1 MFCDNSAFRDLAR
14 NRDHLIMGAL
24 KSLSLATLVAALPLL
39 PFSAAHA
46 DTLFGV
52 YAGAGSWEQET
63 SGTVV
68 SALSSVDV
76 EDDLAIGDD
85 RSTVLYVALEHGVPF
100 LPNVRAQHFGIDL
113 DGSNVLSRTIEFNG
127 QVFSVSDA
135 AVTVVDLSQ
144 SDAVFYY
151 EALDN
156 VVSLDMGLSVSM
168 VDGSIAVTSLTEAT
182 EAEFEEVIPMLYAR
196 ARADLPFTGLWV
208 GAEAQGISYGDST
221 LLEYNAQIG
230 WESDF
235 GLGFEAGYRAV
246 ELEIEAFDEV
256 DNADIEVRGPY
267 AAINYH
273 F

>member
-1 MFCDNSAFRDLAR
+1 MGYAKPLSLLA
-14 NRDHLIMGAL
+14 L
-24 KSLSLATLVAALPLL
+24 LATLSPL
-39 PFSAAHA
+39 SSVHA

-52 YAGAGSWEQET
+52 YVGAGTWEQES
-63 SGTVV
+63 SGEVI
-68 SALSSVDV
+68 SALSNVDV

-85 RSTVLYVALEHGVPF
+85 NSTVLYVAVEHGIPF
-100 LPNVRAQHFGIDL
+100 LPNVRAQHFGIDV
-113 DGSNVLSRTIEFNG
+113 DGSSVLSRTIEFNG
-127 QVFSVSDA
+127 QVFSVA
-135 AVTVVDLSQ
+135 EAVDTVVDLTQ
-144 SDAVFYY
+144 TDAVFYY

-156 VVSLDMGLSVSM
+156 VVSLDLGLSVSLIE
-168 VDGSIAVTSLTEAT
+168 GSFSVRSLTEAT

-208 GAEAQGISYGDST
+208 GAEAQGISYDDSS
-221 LLEYNAQIG
+221 LLEYNAQVG

-246 ELEIEAFDEV
+246 ELEIEAFDDV
-256 DNADIEVRGPY
+256 DNADIEIRGPY